1 MKLIF
6 ENFRNAI
13 NEEYIPS
20 APPIVKNVRLATPP
34 LYAINYLFI
43 VVSFTIYSGETMK
56 FGFYTTSSTNHPD
69 QTFEGEWI
77 PCLGI
82 GEHSGGIYKGLPWV
96 VKIQGKLVSPNS
108 VLASV
113 SKEIGKKYPPDK
125 QREIKRQRKRA
136 MTAKSRAGRG
146 KPGGRQ
152 AAMEELQQR
161 QIDIVNQ
168 AFKNN
173 DVYSKTSLVP
183 MTPNGGLK
191 IS

>member
-1 MKLIF
+1 MKPII
-6 ENFRNAI
+6 ENWNNFL
-13 NEEYIPS
+13 NEKYIPS
-20 APPIVKNVRLATPP
+20 APPIVKNVRVITPP
-34 LYAINYLFI
+34 LFALEYLF
-43 VVSFTIYSGETMK
+43 VVASFTIYSGETMK

-96 VKIQGKLVSPNS
+96 IKIEGKIVSPNS

-113 SKEIGKKYPPDK
+113 SKEIGKKYPPDRQK
-125 QREIKRQRKRA
+125 EIKRQRKGV
-136 MTAKSRAGRG
+136 MNAKSKAGRG
-146 KPGGRQ
+146 KPGGRFK
-152 AAMEELQQR
+152 ALESLKQR

-183 MTPNGGLK
+183 MTPNGRLK